1 MGYLDYCYRSCNNL
15 HLIYVKQHKL
25 LVKLNKTNM
34 NKEKKKMATVAFIGI
49 SAAIITIGIR
59 GMIWIWNPDA

>member
-1 MGYLDYCYRSCNNL
+1 
-15 HLIYVKQHKL
+15 
-25 LVKLNKTNM
+25 
-34 NKEKKKMATVAFIGI
+34 MATVAFIGI